1 MGPRAR
7 ARGNPAN
14 PATARGY
21 SGLQWGHER
30 ALVEMV
36 RGWGMR
42 PPVVWAS
49 MGPRARA
56 RGNNFHPARSRSR
69 PKLQWGHERALVE
82 ISTTNSWSRST
93 SALQWGHERALVE
106 IHNSDG
112 WQGVFGELQWGHERA
127 LVEMKSG
134 GLHEPDSHRLQW
146 GHERALVE
154 ISAFSP
160 QAESLRRASMGPR
173 ARARGNTA
181 ANIQGINENA
191 LQWGHERALV
201 EIPLTTEEK
210 AEVLQLQW
218 GHERAL
224 VEITPGLRQS
234 LGQSCFN
241 GATSAR
247 SWKSVMSAW
256 KPSTD
261 LASMGPR
268 ARARGN
274 EGSELAVLNGGA
286 ASMGPRARARG
297 NHMAGGYSGRQLI
310 A

>member
-7 ARGNPAN
+7 ARGNRYCRPSAHLS
-14 PATARGY
+14 A
-21 SGLQWGHER
+21 SLQWGHER
-30 ALVEMV
+30 ALVEMNV
-36 RGWGMR
+36 GAVSQPG
-42 PPVVWAS
+42 S
-49 MGPRARA
+49 
-56 RGNNFHPARSRSR
+56 
-69 PKLQWGHERALVE
+69 PK
-82 ISTTNSWSRST
+82 
-93 SALQWGHERALVE
+93 
-106 IHNSDG
+106 
-112 WQGVFGELQWGHERA
+112 
-127 LVEMKSG
+127 
-134 GLHEPDSHRLQW
+134 
-146 GHERALVE
+146 
-154 ISAFSP
+154 
-160 QAESLRRASMGPR
+160 
-173 ARARGNTA
+173 
-181 ANIQGINENA
+181 
-191 LQWGHERALV
+191 
-201 EIPLTTEEK
+201 
-210 AEVLQLQW
+210 LQW

-297 NHMAGGYSGRQLI
+297 NNESHAVRLDVLTLQWGHERALVEI
-310 A
+310 TPPPPRT